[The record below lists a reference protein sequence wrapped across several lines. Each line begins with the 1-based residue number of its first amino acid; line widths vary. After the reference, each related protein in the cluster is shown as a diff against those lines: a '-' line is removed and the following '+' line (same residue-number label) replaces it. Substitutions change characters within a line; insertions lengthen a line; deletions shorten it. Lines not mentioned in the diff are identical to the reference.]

1 MTPMKTG
8 KARSKEQQM
17 QMGGAWNGGKWKTLE
32 TATLELIR
40 KKCKKDIWERYS
52 KDKSRKKHK

>member
-1 MTPMKTG
+1 
-8 KARSKEQQM
+8 M
-17 QMGGAWNGGKWKTLE
+17 QTGGAWNGEKWQTLE

-40 KKCKKDIWERYS
+40 KKFKKDIWERYS